1 MSKIRDVICKTYT
14 YVCIWKISIFSNAN
28 VTDAL
33 SSNNGVG
40 CKWGEGGGGKERAVY
55 FHIPRKISGKV
66 LYGNMYV

>member
-40 CKWGEGGGGKERAVY
+40 CKWGGEKERAVY
-55 FHIPRKISGKV
+55 FHIARKISGKV